1 MLITRT
7 RDGSSCDPLI
17 TIFCLVSLPPL
28 TETST
33 TDGAA
38 GRSAHAGGD
47 DGRRV
52 RRWTSND
59 ITIDGHSGGG
69 TRLPRFLSLGSRGPY
84 LKIPECGAQI
94 WCGVVSQEAEHAIAM
109 VAHLVRAEVA
119 PPAGPPPPVEPM
131 ERTMSH
137 LTGSKRLRV
146 SLAPQQLVEEAATET
161 SSGVETVVGSGGH
174 HLSLTQ

>member
-1 MLITRT
+1 M
-7 RDGSSCDPLI
+7 
-17 TIFCLVSLPPL
+17 
-28 TETST
+28 
-33 TDGAA
+33 
-38 GRSAHAGGD
+38 
-47 DGRRV
+47 
-52 RRWTSND
+52 
-59 ITIDGHSGGG
+59 
-69 TRLPRFLSLGSRGPY
+69 
-84 LKIPECGAQI
+84 
-94 WCGVVSQEAEHAIAM
+94 SQEAEHAIAM